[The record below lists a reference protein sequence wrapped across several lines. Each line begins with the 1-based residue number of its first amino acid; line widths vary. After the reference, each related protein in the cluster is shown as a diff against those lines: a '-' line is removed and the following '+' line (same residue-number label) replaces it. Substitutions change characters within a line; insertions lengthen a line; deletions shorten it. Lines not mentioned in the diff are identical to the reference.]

1 MLQLGERNAVVFSLE
16 SMKMSHLKDLP
27 DSFYDLNVRDI
38 KILIKDLRSQIQG
51 TSDQPLLTAQLREL
65 EESKE
70 SISKLNRYKKAIIRI
85 EFPDRHVLQ
94 GTFTPTETIGAVMDF
109 VRSYLASPEIDFVL
123 CKCFSFESLPSHT
136 ISVSCF
142 PFFRYNAPKS
152 DFVARRTAL

>member
-1 MLQLGERNAVVFSLE
+1 MQLGERNAVVFSLE
-16 SMKMSHLKDLP
+16 SMKMPNFKDLP

-38 KILIKDLRSQIQG
+38 KLLIKELRTQIQG

-94 GTFTPTETIGAVMDF
+94 GTFTPTETIGAVMEF

-123 CKCFSFESLPSHT
+123 CKRF
-136 ISVSCF
+136 
-142 PFFRYNAPKS
+142 
-152 DFVARRTAL
+152 